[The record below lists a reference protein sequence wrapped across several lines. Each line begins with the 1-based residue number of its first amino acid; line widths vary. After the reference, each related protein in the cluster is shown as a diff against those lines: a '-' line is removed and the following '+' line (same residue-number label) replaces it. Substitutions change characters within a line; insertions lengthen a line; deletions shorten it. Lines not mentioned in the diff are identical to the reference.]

1 MDTSFKDITVQ
12 LPASWHALTRSQLY
26 YVFSLIADNLSVDQ
40 MKAYCFFTFSGVTIL
55 HRYGNGYMLA
65 KGEARLPMSAMDI
78 AYAMRA
84 LDWLESVPDM
94 PVLIDKIGR
103 HRAVDEQL
111 HGVAF
116 GDYIACDNYYQG
128 YLQTQDTALLVE
140 MAKILYSAERIR
152 INRAGK
158 MSVFYW
164 FTSVKSLFSRS
175 FPYFF
180 QPVSNV
186 SPDNLL
192 EEGAPLAKRITD
204 AMNAQIRA
212 LTKGDVT
219 KEDEVLKMDVWRA
232 LTELDALAK
241 EYIDYKRKYG
251 K

>member
-1 MDTSFKDITVQ
+1 MATSFKDITVKI
-12 LPASWHALTRSQLY
+12 PASWEALTRGQLY
-26 YVFSLIADNLSVDQ
+26 YVFSLIADNLSSDQ
-40 MKAYCFFTFSGVTIL
+40 MKAYCFFTFSGVTVL
-55 HRYGNGYMLA
+55 HRYGKGYVVA
-65 KGEARLPMSAMDI
+65 KDKERLPVSALDI
-78 AYAMRA
+78 AHAMRA
-84 LDWLESVPDM
+84 LDWLESIPAT
-94 PVLIDKIGR
+94 PVRIDKLGKY
-103 HRAVDEQL
+103 RAADAKF

-128 YLQTQDTALLVE
+128 YLQTQDAALLLE
-140 MAKILYSAERIR
+140 MAKILYGAERIR
-152 INRAGK
+152 LNRAEK

-164 FTSVKSLFSRS
+164 FTSVKAMFSQA
-175 FPYFF
+175 FPHFL
-180 QPVSNV
+180 QPAGAV
-186 SPDNLL
+186 SPENLL
-192 EEGAPLAKRITD
+192 EEGAPLSKRITD

>member
-1 MDTSFKDITVQ
+1 
-12 LPASWHALTRSQLY
+12 
-26 YVFSLIADNLSVDQ
+26 
-40 MKAYCFFTFSGVTIL
+40 
-55 HRYGNGYMLA
+55 
-65 KGEARLPMSAMDI
+65 
-78 AYAMRA
+78 
-84 LDWLESVPDM
+84 
-94 PVLIDKIGR
+94 
-103 HRAVDEQL
+103 
-111 HGVAF
+111 
-116 GDYIACDNYYQG
+116 
-128 YLQTQDTALLVE
+128 
-140 MAKILYSAERIR
+140 
-152 INRAGK
+152 

-180 QPVSNV
+180 QPVGNV
-186 SPDNLL
+186 SPNNLL